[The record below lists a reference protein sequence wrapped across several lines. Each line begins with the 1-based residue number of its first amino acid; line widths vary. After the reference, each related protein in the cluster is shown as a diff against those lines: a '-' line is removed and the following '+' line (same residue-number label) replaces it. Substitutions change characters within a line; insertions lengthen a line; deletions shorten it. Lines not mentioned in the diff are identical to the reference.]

1 VSRGNL
7 RNLAIVVGIALVIT
21 FVSTAAFAA
30 AILGR
35 LLSILLLAGFIWFG
49 YVMWRENRTRI
60 SYMPTRERTIL
71 YAASALLAL
80 LLVGS
85 LVFNA
90 WSGLSSIAFLVL
102 IGGLAFVI
110 WKVWQDAQRYY

>member
-1 VSRGNL
+1 M

-21 FVSTAAFAA
+21 FISTAAFAA

-60 SYMPTRERTIL
+60 SYMPTRERSIL
-71 YAASALLAL
+71 YAASGLLVL

-85 LVFNA
+85 LLFNA

-102 IGGLAFVI
+102 VGGLAFVI